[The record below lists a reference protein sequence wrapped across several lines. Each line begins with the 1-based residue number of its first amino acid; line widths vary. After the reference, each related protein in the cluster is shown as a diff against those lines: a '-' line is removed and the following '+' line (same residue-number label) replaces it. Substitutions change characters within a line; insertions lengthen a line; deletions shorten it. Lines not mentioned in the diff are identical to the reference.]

1 MVTKSK
7 ITSKSSMH
15 KLISSTKPSK
25 PSISKVSKISKFK
38 PFRESK
44 INEIDVGYNTVR
56 VIKHT
61 ADDKNGKMRSTILHR
76 NLKAHNPTLAE
87 LKKFLLSPQV
97 KKIMKKP
104 YIEGKYVCADYS
116 AELNNLAN
124 KSGIICGFVEVY
136 YKHGLDGH
144 GMCVFNTTDSGY
156 IFVDPTHRVVYDEKT
171 FLGKKDF
178 RKSDKLNFFRE
189 SAKNHYQT
197 ESGRKI
203 NIKDVD
209 ITW

>member
-1 MVTKSK
+1 
-7 ITSKSSMH
+7 MH
-15 KLISSTKPSK
+15 KLISANKPSK

-38 PFRESK
+38 PFHTSK
-44 INEIDVGYNTVR
+44 INEIDPGYNAVR
-56 VIKHT
+56 VVKHT
-61 ADDKNGKMRSTILHR
+61 ADDVNGKMRSTVLCR

-87 LKKFLLSPQV
+87 LKKFLLSPPVQ
-97 KKIMKKP
+97 KIMKKP
-104 YIEGKYVCADYS
+104 YINGKYVCADYS
-116 AELNNLAN
+116 AELTNLAN
-124 KSGIICGFVEVY
+124 KDGIICGLVEVY
-136 YKHGLDGH
+136 YKHGLEGH
-144 GMCVFNTTDSGY
+144 GMCVFNTTDHGY
-156 IFVDPTHRVVYDEKT
+156 IFVDLTHRVVYDEKT

-178 RKSDKLNFFRE
+178 NKADKLNFFRE